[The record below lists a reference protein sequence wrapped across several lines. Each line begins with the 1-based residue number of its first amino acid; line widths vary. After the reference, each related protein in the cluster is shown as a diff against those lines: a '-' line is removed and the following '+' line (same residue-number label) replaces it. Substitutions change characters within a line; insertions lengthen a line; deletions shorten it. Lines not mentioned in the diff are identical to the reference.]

1 MAEIVW
7 QSKAGG
13 GHKAKRKE
21 DGGLHSNVITPR
33 VPRLLSAS
41 LLKFPSGPN
50 LATSVGTKPS
60 THGVWKLF
68 EI

>member
-41 LLKFPSGPN
+41 LLKHSLPFSSRSKQQPKD
-50 LATSVGTKPS
+50 LR
-60 THGVWKLF
+60 
-68 EI
+68 